1 LAGLSSNCFMSRSCG
16 HPKWNRPLLFKD
28 YIMRTIIAL
37 AALAMLAS
45 SAQAKIVKVP
55 CFVSQGNWTNAPD
68 KSCQIW
74 DGVRVNSKSPP
85 TFYPF

>member
-1 LAGLSSNCFMSRSCG
+1 
-16 HPKWNRPLLFKD
+16 
-28 YIMRTIIAL
+28 MRTIIAL

-74 DGVRVNSKSPP
+74 DGGGHEKRKKGHSRPRS
-85 TFYPF
+85 T